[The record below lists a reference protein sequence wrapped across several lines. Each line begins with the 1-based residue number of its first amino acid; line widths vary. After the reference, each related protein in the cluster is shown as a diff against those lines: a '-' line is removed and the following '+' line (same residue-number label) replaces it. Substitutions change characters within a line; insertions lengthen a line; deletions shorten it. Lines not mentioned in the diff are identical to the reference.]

1 MRVIKSEKF
10 KKKIFKVILSE
21 IFSFYKY
28 IVISMPGRSGV
39 ILRKLFWKKR
49 LNIQEDHNIGRNADI
64 LYDDLFEIGK
74 NFILG
79 DGSVLDAG
87 ESNGVYIGNY
97 VGIARNC
104 FLRSANHKIDRTDV
118 PWMLQGHKTSKIE
131 YMNSTYSIV
140 IEDDVWIGANVT
152 ILSGAHLSKGVV
164 VVAGSVVSGFVKPYS
179 VIIGNPARMCKSRLK
194 EKNDKI

>member
-1 MRVIKSEKF
+1 LRVIKSEKF

-118 PWMLQGHKTSKIE
+118 PWMLQGHETSKIE

-152 ILSGAHLSKGVV
+152 IIGGVEIGE
-164 VVAGSVVSGFVKPYS
+164 GSVIASQSLVNKNIPSYS
-179 VIIGNPARMCKSRLK
+179 VYGGIPAKFIKDRA
-194 EKNDKI
+194 

>member
-1 MRVIKSEKF
+1 
-10 KKKIFKVILSE
+10 
-21 IFSFYKY
+21 
-28 IVISMPGRSGV
+28 MPGRSGV

-118 PWMLQGHKTSKIE
+118 PWMLQGHETSKIE

-152 ILSGAHLSKGVV
+152 IIGGVEIGE
-164 VVAGSVVSGFVKPYS
+164 GSVIASQSLVNKNIPSYS
-179 VIIGNPARMCKSRLK
+179 VYGGIPAKFIKDRA
-194 EKNDKI
+194 